1 MNAKSLSTFAISIT
15 PFDAQQAL
23 DEAAFRG
30 HLRRLAAAGIGVY
43 VCGGGSG
50 EAFTLTMAEQRRVL
64 EIAIEELRGKV
75 DVRAMGREPRTPA
88 EMLEFAAMA
97 KDAGFETIQV
107 YSLDQGHGNQPSPR
121 ALEAYFREICE
132 KVDLNLVLSTH
143 LSVGYF
149 ASQDLLSDLIRDYP
163 HIKGINLSTPDITQL
178 VRLVDTVG
186 DRVELHVGGPMQA
199 IDALIIGANGFLS
212 SEANLVP
219 KLCQSIVDHFREQR
233 FENAHA
239 AYAHV
244 LRLFSAQ
251 RALGGITCTK
261 TALNLLGLPGG
272 YPRKP
277 RLSATEQETQRIE
290 QMLQQFDIARLE
302 GLGQ

>member
-1 MNAKSLSTFAISIT
+1 MNEKPLSTYAISIT
-15 PFDAQQAL
+15 PFDARQAL
-23 DEAAFRG
+23 DEEAFRG

-50 EAFTLTMAEQRRVL
+50 EAFTLSMAEQRRVL

-75 DVRAMGREPRTPA
+75 EVRAMGREPRTPG
-88 EMLEFAAMA
+88 EMLEFARMA
-97 KDAGFETIQV
+97 QDAGFETIQI
-107 YSLDQGHGNQPSPR
+107 YSLDQGHGNQPTPQ

-132 KVDLNLVLSTH
+132 AVDLKLVLSTH

-163 HIKGINLSTPDITQL
+163 HIVGINLSTPDITQL

-186 DRVELHVGGPMQA
+186 ERVEIHVGGPMQA
-199 IDALIIGANGFLS
+199 IDALILGANGFLS

-219 KLCQSIVDHFREQR
+219 NLCQSIVEHYRARR
-233 FENAHA
+233 FEQAHA
-239 AYAHV
+239 AYAQV

-251 RALGGITCTK
+251 RALGGVTCTK
-261 TALNLLGLPGG
+261 AALNLLGLPGG

-277 RLSATEQETQRIE
+277 RLPATEQEAQRVA
-290 QMLQQFDIARLE
+290 QMLAALDIARLE
-302 GLGQ
+302 GLSQ